1 MKTHDKLIRMQ
12 HPALIGLA
20 GICFVATSALG
31 QEEPAQAPEIGK
43 TPGLPLWEVG
53 LFGAGYTQPAYP
65 GAADRTGQAL
75 ILPYVIYRGKYLRAD
90 RGVVGFRALKT
101 PRTEM
106 DIGFAASLGSRS
118 ADIPA
123 RKGMADLGT
132 MIEFGPRLK
141 IKLGDVSAR
150 GSETRLQFP
159 LRKVI
164 DVSNGFRSRGITFEP
179 QWVNDKRLSSR
190 WSISTTLGALIGDY
204 QLADTFYGID
214 PGEATPNRPGY
225 TAKAGLI
232 ALRAGLFASQSL
244 NSDVRAFYFMRI
256 DSLAGAANRDSP
268 LVRREN
274 GWSAG
279 IGLAWGLARSEKN
292 AID

>member
-1 MKTHDKLIRMQ
+1 MP
-12 HPALIGLA
+12 HPVLIGLA
-20 GICFVATSALG
+20 GICFAATSVMG
-31 QEEPAQAPEIGK
+31 QDEPVQTPDISK
-43 TPGLPLWEVG
+43 TRGLPLWEAG

-75 ILPYVIYRGKYLRAD
+75 VLPYVIYRGKYLRAD
-90 RGVVGFRALKT
+90 RGVVGLRALKT
-101 PRTEM
+101 PRVEM

-123 RKGMADLGT
+123 RKGMSDLGT

-141 IKLGDVSAR
+141 IKIGDLSTR

-159 LRKVI
+159 LRTVI
-164 DVSNGFRSRGITFEP
+164 DVSNGFRSRGIAFEP
-179 QWVNDKRLSSR
+179 QWVNDRLLSNR

-204 QLADTFYGID
+204 RLADTFYGID
-214 PGEATPNRPGY
+214 PVEATSNRPGY

-244 NSDVRAFYFMRI
+244 APDVRAFYFMRI

-268 LVRREN
+268 LVRRVN

-279 IGLAWGLARSEKN
+279 IGLAWGLAHSEKN

>member
-1 MKTHDKLIRMQ
+1 MKTPDKRLRKL
-12 HPALIGLA
+12 HPVMFGLA
-20 GICFVATSALG
+20 GVCFVATSALG
-31 QEEPAQAPEIGK
+31 QDEPAQEISK
-43 TPGLPLWEVG
+43 SPGLPLWEVG

-75 ILPYVIYRGKYLRAD
+75 VLPYVIYRGKYLRAD

-101 PRTEM
+101 PRTEL

-123 RKGMADLGT
+123 RKGIADLGT

-141 IKLGDVSAR
+141 IKLGDMSDR

-164 DVSNGFRSRGITFEP
+164 DVSYGFRSRGIAFEP
-179 QWVNDKRLSSR
+179 QWVNDKRLSNR
-190 WSISTTLGALIGDY
+190 WAISTTLGALFGDY
-204 QLADTFYGID
+204 SLADTFYGID
-214 PGEATPNRPGY
+214 PGEATPSRPSY

-244 NSDVRAFYFMRI
+244 TTDVRAFYFMRI

-268 LVRREN
+268 LVRRDN

-279 IGLAWGLARSEKN
+279 IVLAWGLARSEKN